1 MATVSKK
8 NRELIDKISLGFRLA
23 YEKLVREAALHNQ
36 SLVFSEQG
44 KPVWVP
50 ATELLKKMEGKGEV
64 RS

>member
-36 SLVFSEQG
+36 SLVFSEQC